1 MNKILALHVGHD
13 ATLNEKEFIAIS
25 EERVSRIKNYYGFP
39 LQAIKI
45 IFKEKKIKWSNIEK
59 IIITSQSLKNSKSF
73 KISFFSIL

>member
-13 ATLNEKEFIAIS
+13 ATAMFINEKEFIAIS

-39 LQAIKI
+39 LQAIKT

-73 KISFFSIL
+73 KNFF